1 MKRLLCIIGFTSLVN
16 ISAAQTVTL
25 EEYIQKAQ
33 DYHAVGNEEQ
43 AVTTMEQAVK
53 EYPNSSRAY
62 AKLGDFLSEKSQGY
76 IDMLAILPRA
86 FTMWDKAISLDS
98 GNFEARFSCGTW
110 GVYVPKYM
118 GQLEK
123 AILDLEFVARVLEK
137 SPGIDTQAKLVET
150 YSSLAIG
157 YRKHWEFR
165 KAKETY
171 TRVIKMAPETDQ
183 AQRAQDYI
191 DKIIHFEKYLQAQE
205 ESREPDSPEIVVLHE
220 KLKEHPHDIDIL
232 LSLGNAYLEVGNH
245 KLAREIFE
253 KAINVDSSNVQAYK
267 LLILTLINIFD
278 QGYDPSVSMD
288 HNFLTD
294 LSFNMLNVMDR
305 AISLAPEDIEMRLI
319 RGTAGVE
326 APFFTGRLEQAITDL
341 QMALESSISDDM
353 KARALY
359 ELGRA
364 YQKKAITNWI
374 EVVSDYSNTQSSDF
388 VFNELNPGLKHI
400 DIPEYKEPV
409 VVIDFILGFK
419 DELAPQTALWV
430 EDKDGNFVKTIYV
443 SGFSGYARSI
453 GRVPQWTSSSEF
465 IDADGVTGASIDL
478 GHHIYVWDLKD
489 ISGKKVKLGEY
500 IIKVE
505 TTFWPSMQYQCAEA
519 PITLRKEADSF
530 VVEEGKLIPYL
541 RVKYLP

>member
-1 MKRLLCIIGFTSLVN
+1 MKRLLCIIGFMSLVN

-33 DYHAVGNEEQ
+33 NYHAVGNQEQ

-62 AKLGDFLSEKSQGY
+62 AKLGDFLSEKAQGY
-76 IDMLAILPRA
+76 VDMFVVLPRA

-98 GNFEARFSCGTW
+98 DNFEARFSRGTW

-191 DKIIHFEKYLQAQE
+191 DKIIRFEKYLQAQE
-205 ESREPDSPEIVVLHE
+205 ESREPDSPEIVVLQE

-232 LSLGNAYLEVGNH
+232 LALGNAYLEVGNH

-253 KAINVDSSNVQAYK
+253 KAINVDSLNVQAYK
-267 LLILTLINIFD
+267 LLALTLINIFD

-294 LSFNMLNVMDR
+294 LSFDMLNVMDR
-305 AISLAPEDIEMRLI
+305 AISLAPEDVEMRLI

-374 EVVSDYSNTQSSDF
+374 EVVSDYSNTKAVDF
-388 VFNELNPGLKHI
+388 VFDELNPGLKHI
-400 DIPEYKEPV
+400 DLSEYKEPV

-430 EDKDGNFVKTIYV
+430 EDKDGKFVKTIYV
-443 SGFSGYARSI
+443 SGFSGYARSM
-453 GRVPQWTSSSEF
+453 GRIPQWTSSSKF
-465 IDADGVTGASIDL
+465 IDADAVTGASINL

-489 ISGKKVKLGEY
+489 ISGKEVKKGEY
-500 IIKVE
+500 IIKAE
-505 TTFWPSMQYQCAEA
+505 TTFWPSMQYQCVEA
-519 PITLRKEADSF
+519 PLTLGKKADSF